1 MLTEGADS
9 HDAPVYDETGNRSL
23 VLFDNGDEVTGD
35 ARKDI
40 GKEQDVHRKRARGDR
55 RHAGGEYGAEL
66 RAGHLSQIRAD
77 RRGRLDADEYVA
89 LRDSIGDLRAEMDS
103 QDETF
108 ELLPFAESLVQE
120 CGLTENVLSMKP
132 MMRQALQLETNYH
145 ETIVEI
151 EMEKL
156 TLGQLFDFLWK
167 IKSSDVLAN
176 TKRLYIKKNSTDAGL
191 LDSTVEISNL
201 KLSQS

>member
-1 MLTEGADS
+1 MVRLTNRELLAATGLAVLVT
-9 HDAPVYDETGNRSL
+9 AWALFALVVGPALERLETLNR
-23 VLFDNGDEVTGD
+23 VIPE
-35 ARKDI
+35 
-40 GKEQDVHRKRARGDR
+40 KRSD
-55 RHAGGEYGAEL
+55 L
-66 RAGHLSQIRAD
+66 K
-77 RRGRLDADEYVA
+77 RLATDADEYAA

-120 CGLTENVLSMKP
+120 CGLADNVLTMK
-132 MMRQALQLETNYH
+132 RQALQLESSYH

-191 LDSTVEISNL
+191 LDSTVEISNV